1 MIYGCSSVGL
11 GVTCYL
17 RPPYE
22 HLTIHQWAAKHM
34 AAIEI
39 SFRDNKVEVW
49 ETKPAMTPVDLMSRI
64 GGTMGLYLG
73 ISIVTVFEVT
83 KLLANVCGLCFIKP
97 ERRQD

>member
-1 MIYGCSSVGL
+1 MASTPKPLPSFCAIEESGVSV
-11 GVTCYL
+11 V
-17 RPPYE
+17 RPPMN
-22 HLTIHQWAAKHM
+22 TPIM
-34 AAIEI
+34 NTTIEI

-83 KLLANVCGLCFIKP
+83 KLLANVCGLCFTKP
-97 ERRQD
+97 ERIQD